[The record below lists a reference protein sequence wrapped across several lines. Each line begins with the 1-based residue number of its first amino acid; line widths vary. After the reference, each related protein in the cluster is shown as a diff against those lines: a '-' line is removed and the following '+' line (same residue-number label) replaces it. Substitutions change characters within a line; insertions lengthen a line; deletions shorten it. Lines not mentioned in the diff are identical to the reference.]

1 MNNNPPEQPE
11 DLPDT
16 AREVMAPVQFF
27 GDDRMKAV
35 EGGLQVRDFT
45 PKVEAIDPDEEEAAD
60 RGAPSS
66 EEFSAESDAVNEGTD
81 PEDGD
86 DDSPPESTPVEQP
99 KDGDNGDDTESTATE
114 KKAAKD

>member
-45 PKVEAIDPDEEEAAD
+45 PKVEAIDPEEEAAE

-66 EEFSAESDAVNEGTD
+66 EEFAAESDAVNTD

-86 DDSPPESTPVEQP
+86 DDSPPEDTPVEQP